1 MSTLQVK
8 RVPLKLKARLLR
20 QAKAQGVSLS
30 EWALRALERAVE
42 RAEWEERLR
51 GREATQLGVPASFLQ
66 EEAWEERRGTSS

>member
-8 RVPLKLKARLLR
+8 RVPPELKARLLR

-30 EWALRALERAVE
+30 EWVLRALEREVE

-51 GREATQLGVPASFLQ
+51 GREAVRLGVPAGALL
-66 EEAWEERRGTSS
+66 EEAREERWGGSS